1 MGQQNKMK
9 RELTGHLEFIDKC
22 LKVRLEDLPFDDA
35 EQLVICVQ
43 LMEEWRHKRDLCQQ
57 FLDGQKREIKSIL
70 ARLKRKPYAR
80 DIVVYSDNIERW
92 VGSEYSLLKWP
103 DGILLCSCR
112 HYVQQRLDVMG
123 LKKKAPETYKA
134 YLRKIKCKGKVMT
147 GSEIVPLIFEYYDR
161 DK

>member
-1 MGQQNKMK
+1 MARKDNMK

-22 LKVRLEDLPFDDA
+22 LKVRLEDLPVAEA
-35 EQLVICVQ
+35 EQLVLCVKLIQ
-43 LMEEWRHKRDLCQQ
+43 EWRHKRDLCQR
-57 FLDGQKREIKSIL
+57 FLDGQKREIMSIL

-92 VGSEYSLLKWP
+92 VGDDYSPYHWP

-147 GSEIVPLIFEYYDR
+147 GSEIERLIFEYYNSL
-161 DK
+161 